1 MDNILLVGWG
11 VTKSIWL
18 IAWLALA
25 SFYDLEWYG
34 QFLLPMPRMA
44 WLVFIASAQNGMGGF
59 GYLFYV
65 AFMVSFYDLGL

>member
-1 MDNILLVGWG
+1 VGWG

-34 QFLLPMPRMA
+34 
-44 WLVFIASAQNGMGGF
+44 
-59 GYLFYV
+59 
-65 AFMVSFYDLGL
+65 